1 MDRFS
6 SRLVSLSAM
15 LVQPRSARHL
25 AQHGVLAVLD
35 LAAAA
40 GGPQIQHRGA
50 LLALGQGA
58 GIGDL
63 LPIAVP
69 FSSYRSARP
78 VSRVQI
84 SSMAR

>member
-15 LVQPRSARHL
+15 LVQPRSASISPSTVFSL
-25 AQHGVLAVLD
+25 FLTLQ
-35 LAAAA
+35 
-40 GGPQIQHRGA
+40 
-50 LLALGQGA
+50 
-58 GIGDL
+58 L
-63 LPIAVP
+63 LPEARRYSTEGPSLPSARARASSICCWIAVP

-78 VSRVQI
+78 VSWVQI